1 MKLIEKLK
9 LFVICKKKILVKY
22 KNFFIFRNTDVNIST
37 NALCIIKKYCS
48 INEPWGKKNLKKN
61 SAGVFRLGDFSQF
74 VCNDMSIH
82 SGCRISV
89 KKGASLILGSGFINS
104 NCEIRCSESIS
115 IGENVAIAPE
125 VIIRD
130 SDDHQIVG
138 SKKTSPIN
146 IGNHVWIGTRAMIL
160 KGVSIGDN
168 SVIAA
173 GSIVTHDVPSNC
185 LVAGVPAIIK
195 KEKISWE

>member
-1 MKLIEKLK
+1 
-9 LFVICKKKILVKY
+9 
-22 KNFFIFRNTDVNIST
+22 
-37 NALCIIKKYCS
+37 
-48 INEPWGKKNLKKN
+48 
-61 SAGVFRLGDFSQF
+61 
-74 VCNDMSIH
+74 MSIY
-82 SGCRISV
+82 SGCKISV
-89 KKGASLILGSGFINS
+89 KKGASLMLGSGFINS

-115 IGENVAIAPE
+115 IGENVAIAPD

-138 SKKTSPIN
+138 SKKSPPIK

-160 KGVSIGDN
+160 KGVSVGDN

-185 LVAGVPAIIK
+185 LVAGVPAVVK

>member
-1 MKLIEKLK
+1 M
-9 LFVICKKKILVKY
+9 
-22 KNFFIFRNTDVNIST
+22 FR
-37 NALCIIKKYCS
+37 
-48 INEPWGKKNLKKN
+48 INL
-61 SAGVFRLGDFSQF
+61 
-74 VCNDMSIH
+74 
-82 SGCRISV
+82 
-89 KKGASLILGSGFINS
+89 
-104 NCEIRCSESIS
+104 